1 MAELSGKTAS
11 NLREEADQHRAER
24 LRSQRDSDTDGF
36 LSQWASGLTAQLKDH
51 EADIQDNGGVW
62 EFPALFD
69 LDGNRVRAKLTT
81 RTPFVG
87 YGKEE
92 VWKFFEADDRPAFRY
107 PIKAFTARASTMEKK
122 GFREGTETVEAEA
135 FMNGSGS
142 GLSGSAWGS
151 TRRIGDNGY
160 PKNAI
165 PAV

>member
-11 NLREEADQHRAER
+11 NLRAEADQHRAEK

-36 LSQWASGLTAQLKDH
+36 LSQWASGLSAQLKEH
-51 EADIQDNGGVW
+51 QADILDNGGVW

-81 RTPFVG
+81 RTPYIG
-87 YGKEE
+87 YGKET
-92 VWKFFEADDRPAFRY
+92 VWKFYAANDRPAFRY
-107 PIKAFTARASTMEKK
+107 PIKAFPARASTMEKK
-122 GFREGTETVEAEA
+122 GFREGKETVEAEA
-135 FMNGSGS
+135 FMDGSGH
-142 GLSGSAWGS
+142 GLSGSAWVS